1 MRVCCGECAMWS
13 VCDVECVWWECVWW
27 GVCVMGVCGG
37 AVEGPCGGSGG
48 LMQVV
53 SVGPEPGM
61 LAGGGPPG
69 ETGCPEAGP
78 DEAPR

>member
-1 MRVCCGECAMWS
+1 
-13 VCDVECVWWECVWW
+13 
-27 GVCVMGVCGG
+27 MGVCGG

-61 LAGGGPPG
+61 LAGGAPPLPG

-78 DEAPR
+78 DEARR